1 MQTLHRL
8 RRFRDLRA
16 VSPGAWPP
24 ADGVPS
30 PALVAPDQEAR
41 PAFPNPSWP
50 SLARLGSRPAVHDA
64 HIGTGPESGAVPRG
78 RPCQRAIRFRLSRE
92 RDCLP
97 DRVCRAALVRQT
109 MAHPGDCPAHHW
121 QHACPPVGMSA
132 CLPVCVVACLPRW
145 PADSLPVCMAACLHV
160 WQTACR
166 CPSPDR

>member
-16 VSPGAWPP
+16 VSSGAWPP
-24 ADGVPS
+24 DDGVPVRCAAS
-30 PALVAPDQEAR
+30 EWKGALPL
-41 PAFPNPSWP
+41 PNLPKP
-50 SLARLGSRPAVHDA
+50 SLTRLGSRPAVPVA
-64 HIGTGPESGAVPRG
+64 LVGNGPESGAVPRG

-109 MAHPGDCPAHHW
+109 MAHPDDGHAHTR
-121 QHACPPVGMSA
+121 QHDRPPVGVAA
-132 CLPVCVVACLPRW
+132 CLPVCAGACLPRW
-145 PADSLPVCMAACLHV
+145 PADSLPVCLSACLPV
-160 WQTACR
+160 CR

>member
-24 ADGVPS
+24 ADGVPVRCGAS
-30 PALVAPDQEAR
+30 EWKGALPL
-41 PAFPNPSWP
+41 PNLPKP

-64 HIGTGPESGAVPRG
+64 YIGTGPESGAVPRG
-78 RPCQRAIRFRLSRE
+78 RQRQRAIRFRASHFGGA
-92 RDCLP
+92 LP
-97 DRVCRAALVRQT
+97 NRVCRATLVRQT
-109 MAHPGDCPAHHW
+109 VAHPGDGPARRWPHDR
-121 QHACPPVGMSA
+121 PPVGMAA

-145 PADSLPVCMAACLHV
+145 LADRLPACMSACLPVRQSACH
-160 WQTACR
+160 

>member
-16 VSPGAWPP
+16 VSSGAWPP

-50 SLARLGSRPAVHDA
+50 TFAVGLRPAVPVA
-64 HIGTGPESGAVPRG
+64 LFGTGPESGAVPRG
-78 RPCQRAIRFRLSRE
+78 RPHQRAIRFRAPHFGGA
-92 RDCLP
+92 LP

-121 QHACPPVGMSA
+121 QHACPPVGVAA
-132 CLPVCVVACLPRW
+132 CLPVRALACLPRW
-145 PADSLPVCMAACLHV
+145 PADSLPDYLSASWPVRQFAR
-160 WQTACR
+160 T